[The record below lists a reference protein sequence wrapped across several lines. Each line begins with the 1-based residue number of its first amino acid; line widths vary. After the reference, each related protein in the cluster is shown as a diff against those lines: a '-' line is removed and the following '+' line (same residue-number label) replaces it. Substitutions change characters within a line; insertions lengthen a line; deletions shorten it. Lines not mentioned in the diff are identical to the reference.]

1 MNKMVSLEIFNQDQA
16 IKLGLNLEDLVI
28 IKYIIDKSDT
38 VKRIYI
44 KENNEIIYY
53 FEYRDI
59 ISYLPIIF
67 NKQSINLNID
77 YLKYK
82 FNGSIS
88 NVLISKYDIEGV
100 YIKINTQ
107 ILQWSMI
114 RTVPK
119 IILSQR

>member
-16 IKLGLNLEDLVI
+16 NKLGLNLEDLVI

-107 ILQWSMI
+107 IYSNL
-114 RTVPK
+114 VN
-119 IILSQR
+119 

>member
-77 YLKYK
+77 YV
-82 FNGSIS
+82 N
-88 NVLISKYDIEGV
+88 NPHLISLRGFEEGACR
-100 YIKINTQ
+100 KSAGNF
-107 ILQWSMI
+107 LLW
-114 RTVPK
+114 
-119 IILSQR
+119 